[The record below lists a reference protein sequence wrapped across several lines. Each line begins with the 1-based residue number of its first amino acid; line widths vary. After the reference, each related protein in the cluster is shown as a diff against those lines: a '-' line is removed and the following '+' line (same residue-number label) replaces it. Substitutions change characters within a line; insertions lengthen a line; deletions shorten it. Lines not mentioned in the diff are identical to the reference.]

1 MAFDASTGAPVLA
14 LRRIAFDENRRAS
27 ATRCAL
33 LRLLPGSIIRTAIPA
48 ITKNIFDRKNG
59 P

>member
-1 MAFDASTGAPVLA
+1 MAFGASTGAPLLA
-14 LRRIAFDENRRAS
+14 SQSIEPPGILRARSTRFAS
-27 ATRCAL
+27 RDAQSI
-33 LRLLPGSIIRTAIPA
+33 GIIRTAIPA